1 MRHVIHQTR
10 NKLQQTGFSRIKMTG
25 TRRPRNN
32 SDGNYEDW
40 ENLNNRDISDDE
52 NDGEEGDGDEYD
64 DDSDESDIEIPPDPA
79 HIARMAVL
87 R

>member
-1 MRHVIHQTR
+1 
-10 NKLQQTGFSRIKMTG
+10 MTG

-32 SDGNYEDW
+32 SCGNDEEW

-52 NDGEEGDGDEYD
+52 NGDEEGDEDEYD
-64 DDSDESDIEIPPDPA
+64 DDSDGSDIEIPPDPA
-79 HIARMAVL
+79 HLARMAVL